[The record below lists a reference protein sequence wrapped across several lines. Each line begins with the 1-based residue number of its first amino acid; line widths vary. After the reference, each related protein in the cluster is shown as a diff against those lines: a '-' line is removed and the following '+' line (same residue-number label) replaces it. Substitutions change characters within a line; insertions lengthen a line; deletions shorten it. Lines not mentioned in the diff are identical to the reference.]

1 MKLEEQKIS
10 QKTLYEGKVITVWLC
25 DAKLPNGHISL
36 REVVHHSGGAAV
48 LFVKD
53 NKILLER
60 QFRFPYNKV
69 IWEIPAGKL
78 NKGEDPLDAAKRE
91 LEEETGF
98 RAENLRHLIDIYPS
112 PGYTD
117 EIIYI
122 YLADGADM
130 VGSHLDEDE
139 FINAQFIDISEVE
152 RMIDSGEINDA
163 KTVAAVYKYLR
174 SINQKQI

>member
-60 QFRFPYNKV
+60 QFRFPSKRV
-69 IWEIPAGKL
+69 IWKIPAGKL
-78 NKGEDPLDAAKRE
+78 NKGRAPLNAAKRG
-91 LEEETGF
+91 LKEETGF
-98 RAENLRHLIDIYPS
+98 RAENLRTSSISIRRPAIPTRS
-112 PGYTD
+112 STYTLQTAQTW
-117 EIIYI
+117 
-122 YLADGADM
+122 LAAT
-130 VGSHLDEDE
+130 STRT
-139 FINAQFIDISEVE
+139 S
-152 RMIDSGEINDA
+152 S
-163 KTVAAVYKYLR
+163 
-174 SINQKQI
+174 